1 MTQILF
7 VKIIASLSME
17 LIYGREFD
25 ILAHTYIYGWLF
37 VRQGQDQT
45 DRRPEGR
52 TEAERQGER
61 GKECRKC
68 AVTSLYINLFK

>member
-25 ILAHTYIYGWLF
+25 ILAHT
-37 VRQGQDQT
+37 
-45 DRRPEGR
+45 
-52 TEAERQGER
+52 
-61 GKECRKC
+61 
-68 AVTSLYINLFK
+68 